1 MKLIA
6 ERVSKYV
13 GSTLVFANL
22 SLEVR
27 EGDIVSVVGPSG
39 SGKTTLLHILASYDK
54 PSTGTLTFNGL
65 ELTNCDDKALAAY
78 RSKVGFVHQEPLLF
92 GELSAMDNILL
103 PLIAGPKDV
112 MKDRRQEAVSLATK
126 LGVGLILDRKAA
138 VLSTGEKKRVEV
150 VRALLRN
157 PRVIMADEPTA
168 NLDEES
174 SSFVIDTLREA
185 VETSGAALLV
195 SVHQDQRLL
204 DIAKRRIELAD
215 YK

>member
-150 VRALLRN
+150 VRALLRS
-157 PRVIMADEPTA
+157 PSVIMADEPTA

>member
-150 VRALLRN
+150 VRALLRS
-157 PRVIMADEPTA
+157 PSVIMADEPTA

-204 DIAKRRIELAD
+204 DIAKRRIELTD

>member
-6 ERVSKYV
+6 ERVSKYFR
-13 GSTLVFANL
+13 STLVFANL
-22 SLEVR
+22 SLELR
-27 EGDIVSVVGPSG
+27 EGDIVAVVGPSG

-54 PSTGTLTFNGL
+54 PSTGTITFNGL
-65 ELTNCDDKALAAY
+65 ELTSCDDKALAAY

-112 MKDRRQEAVSLATK
+112 MKDRRQEAVTLATK
-126 LGVGLILDRKAA
+126 LGIGKILDRKAA

-150 VRALLRN
+150 VRALLRS
-157 PRVIMADEPTA
+157 PRIIMADEPTA

-174 SSFVIDTLREA
+174 SNLVIDILREA
-185 VETSGAALLV
+185 VETSGAGLVV
-195 SVHQDQRLL
+195 SVHRDQRLL
-204 DIAKRRIELAD
+204 DIAKRRVELAD

>member
-138 VLSTGEKKRVEV
+138 VLSTGEKKRVDV

-157 PRVIMADEPTA
+157 PRVVMADEPTA

-195 SVHQDQRLL
+195 SVHQDQRVL

>member
-138 VLSTGEKKRVEV
+138 VLSTGEKKRVDV

-157 PRVIMADEPTA
+157 PRVVMADEPTA

>member
-1 MKLIA
+1 
-6 ERVSKYV
+6 
-13 GSTLVFANL
+13 
-22 SLEVR
+22 
-27 EGDIVSVVGPSG
+27 VVGPSG

-138 VLSTGEKKRVEV
+138 VLSTGEKKRVDV

-157 PRVIMADEPTA
+157 PRVVMADEPTA

-195 SVHQDQRLL
+195 SVHQDQRVL